1 MFSRWF
7 YAYYSILKK
16 ITKLTESAFENQWIC
31 FEIGLLNS
39 KKNDVQN

>member
-31 FEIGLLNS
+31 FEIGIALYVVW
-39 KKNDVQN
+39 KNWP